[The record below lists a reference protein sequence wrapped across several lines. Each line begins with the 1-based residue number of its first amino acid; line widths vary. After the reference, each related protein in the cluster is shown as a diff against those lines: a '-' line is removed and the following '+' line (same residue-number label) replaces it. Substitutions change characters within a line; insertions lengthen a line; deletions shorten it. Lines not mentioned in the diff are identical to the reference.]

1 MRRALLLCLPF
12 LCASAH
18 GQIYKYTDA
27 NGNTVYSEQPPP
39 PGRSAQPLHLPP
51 LNSVQMP
58 KGAPPPTPAPQAP
71 AVDPAPPAAAYSVL
85 ELADVPADGAIRANN
100 GTFDVG
106 VRIQP
111 RLAAGHLLQLVL
123 DGVAYGTPGNVPRLQ
138 LVNVDRGQHSLAVQV
153 LAGADVLQSS
163 VPLTIYV
170 LRASA
175 P

>member
-1 MRRALLLCLPF
+1 MRRALLLCLP
-12 LCASAH
+12 LACASAH

-39 PGRSAQPLHLPP
+39 PGRASQPLNLPP
-51 LNSVQMP
+51 LNSVPMP
-58 KGAPPPTPAPQAP
+58 KGAPPPAPATQAP
-71 AVDPAPPAAAYSVL
+71 AIDPAPPAAYSVL
-85 ELADVPADGAIRANN
+85 ELTDVPADGAIRANN

-106 VRIQP
+106 VSIQP

-153 LAGADVLQSS
+153 LAGAEVLQSS
-163 VPLTIYV
+163 IPRTIHV
-170 LRASA
+170 LRVSA